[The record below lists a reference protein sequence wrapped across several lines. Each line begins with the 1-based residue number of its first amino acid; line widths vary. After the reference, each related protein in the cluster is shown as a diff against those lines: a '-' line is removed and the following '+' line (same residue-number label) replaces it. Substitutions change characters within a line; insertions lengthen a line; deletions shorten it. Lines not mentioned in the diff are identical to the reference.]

1 MNTTRT
7 VATLFAALALQ
18 AAALAQ
24 TAAPAPKPAAPAVT
38 EANAST
44 AGPSKASPAGTPG
57 PSAQAPAATP
67 GQAQG
72 TPGAAASGVQGGVQ
86 GEAPKGARPPS
97 GKPPVVVGPD
107 GRTHAASVPQAS
119 TKVAMPGSR
128 SAVNFAKP
136 ATRSIRV
143 GVANS
148 GAPNADAST
157 NSTTAVAS
165 IPLTS
170 RIAIASGMP
179 STDSQAVHTW
189 TRNGTTLSADAS
201 TPSGAG
207 TAAGS
212 VGNAISAGLL
222 ASSSVTNSNAS
233 AKGTIP
239 AGIVNDMLVRIG
251 GMASQMSNKTSTAS
265 AAE

>member
-1 MNTTRT
+1 MKTTRN
-7 VATLFAALALQ
+7 VAVLLAALALQ

-24 TAAPAPKPAAPAVT
+24 PATPAPKPASPAVT

-44 AGPSKASPAGTPG
+44 AGPAKAS
-57 PSAQAPAATP
+57 PAATP
-67 GQAQG
+67 GAPAQAA
-72 TPGAAASGVQGGVQ
+72 TPGQPQAKPGEAAPAAQSGVQGVTQ
-86 GEAPKGARPPS
+86 GARPPS

-107 GRTHAASVPQAS
+107 GRAHAASVPKAS

-128 SAVNFAKP
+128 AAGNIGKP
-136 ATRSIRV
+136 ASRTIRV

-148 GAPNADAST
+148 DTPNAETST

-170 RIAIASGMP
+170 RISLASGAP
-179 STDSQAVHTW
+179 TTDSQSVHTW
-189 TRNGTTLSADAS
+189 TSGGTTFSADAAA
-201 TPSGAG
+201 PSGAG

-222 ASSSVTNSNAS
+222 ASSSVTNSKSS
-233 AKGTIP
+233 AKGAIP

-251 GMASQMSNKTSTAS
+251 GMATQMSKQSTTAS